1 MGRLTN
7 GNEHHSGPPRWA
19 AWLLNRFSPP
29 GLEDELQGDL
39 LEMYAYWVKT
49 IGASRARWHYILAVL
64 RMIRPLARPRT
75 TPTYANSNPESLRHT
90 SLPPAYQNTFILQP
104 AMIQN
109 YFLIAWR
116 NLRKNRAYAF
126 INVTGLALGMGCALL
141 IFALVRYHYQTDHHH
156 RNFDRIYQFTS
167 RFTSSTNELNI
178 QGIPYP
184 LGQAVR
190 TDYPGIE
197 RVAMLEEWY
206 SPLVAVPVANGVDK
220 KIKDNDYKGAFVEP
234 AYFKIFDYTWLA
246 GGPDDLRQPGTVV
259 MSAEMATKCF
269 GTTTSVVGRTVRL
282 DARIPARVVGVFADY
297 RDDTDLAYSIMASW
311 GSLKEQLGMRPED
324 EPFDNTNGSTHCFA
338 LFNDRFTVSDWNRN
352 LLSFIKKYNPKQ
364 LKGTS
369 YPAIPFSTMHL
380 SPEYGGVSRGLLLSL
395 ALIGLLLVG
404 TASINFVNLATA
416 QALNRARE
424 VGVRKVL
431 GSTKTQLFWQFMGET
446 TLIVGIAFVL
456 AGALFWYGQTLAH
469 TYLHGPFR
477 FTFYFSPAVIGWL
490 GLLVSTVILLSGLY
504 PALVVAG
511 FRPVV
516 ALAGRLTTQQV
527 GGFSL
532 RRGLVTT
539 QFAISQMLIIGLIV
553 VANQLSYVR
562 AKDLGFRKDAILTV
576 SLPNTPTQDLSKLS
590 TFRNLATALPDVG
603 QFSYSMGGPPQS
615 GWSSQTRV
623 RFDTRPKEEPYGPQQ
638 AWIDANYVGVYD
650 LKLVAGRNIQPSD
663 TAREALINQT
673 FMHQLGF
680 SHPKDVLG
688 KFLHKEGFAP
698 LEIVGVLTDYNQ
710 SDLKQRINPLFLTTL
725 ASGYYSA
732 NIQLNAANYSR
743 ALAQLEQVYNQV
755 YTDSF
760 FEPSFVED
768 QLQKTYLQ
776 EQTMGRLINFFAG
789 IALLIGCMGLYGL
802 VLFMVVQRTK
812 EVGVRKVLGAS
823 TGSILWLFSREFV
836 RLIGIAF
843 VLAAPVAWWV
853 MNGWLNNFAYK
864 ISLSPLIFLLAL
876 LATGIV
882 ALLTV
887 SFQALKASL
896 MNPVK
901 SLRSE

>member
-1 MGRLTN
+1 
-7 GNEHHSGPPRWA
+7 
-19 AWLLNRFSPP
+19 
-29 GLEDELQGDL
+29 
-39 LEMYAYWVKT
+39 
-49 IGASRARWHYILAVL
+49 
-64 RMIRPLARPRT
+64 MIR
-75 TPTYANSNPESLRHT
+75 
-90 SLPPAYQNTFILQP
+90 
-104 AMIQN
+104 N
-109 YFLIAWR
+109 YLLIAWR

-126 INVTGLALGMGCALL
+126 INVAGLALGMGCALL

-167 RFTSSTNELNI
+167 RFSSPSGELNI

-184 LGQAVR
+184 FGQAAR
-190 TDYPGIE
+190 TDFPGIE

-206 SPLVAVPVANGVDK
+206 APLVAVPAAKGIDK
-220 KIKDNDYKGAFVEP
+220 KIKDTGYKGAFVEP

-259 MSAEMATKCF
+259 MSADMARKCF
-269 GTTTSVVGRTVRL
+269 GTTTRVVGRVVRL

-311 GSLKEQLGMRPED
+311 GSLKEHLGARPED

-338 LFNDRFTVSDWNRN
+338 LFNDRFTVTDWNRSM
-352 LLSFIKKYNPKQ
+352 LSFIKKYNPKQ
-364 LKGTS
+364 IKGTS

-404 TASINFVNLATA
+404 TACINFVNLATA

-431 GSTKTQLFWQFMGET
+431 GSTKIQLFWQFMGET
-446 TLIVGIAFVL
+446 TLIVCIAFML
-456 AGALFWYGQTLAH
+456 AGGLFRYGQILAH

-477 FTFYFSPAVIGWL
+477 FTFYFSLSVIGWL
-490 GLLVSTVILLSGLY
+490 TGLVATVILLSGLY
-504 PALVVAG
+504 PALVMAG

-516 ALAGRLTTQQV
+516 ALAGRLTLQHA

-532 RRGLVTT
+532 RRGLVVT
-539 QFAISQMLIIGLIV
+539 QFAISQILIIGLIV
-553 VANQLSYVR
+553 VASQLSYVR
-562 AKDLGFRKDAILTV
+562 TKDLGFRKDAILTV
-576 SLPNTPTQDLSKLS
+576 SLPNTPMQDLSKMS

-615 GWSSQTRV
+615 GWTSQMKV
-623 RFDTRPKEEPYGPQQ
+623 RFDTRPNEEPYGPQQ
-638 AWIDANYVGVYD
+638 TWIDADYVGLYD
-650 LKLVAGRNIQPSD
+650 LKLVAGRNLQPAD
-663 TAREALINQT
+663 TAREALVNET

-680 SHPKDVLG
+680 SRPAEVLG
-688 KFLHKEGFAP
+688 KFLHKEGMAP
-698 LEIVGVLTDYNQ
+698 LEIVGVLKDYNQ
-710 SDLKQRINPLFLTTL
+710 LDLKQRINPLFLTTL
-725 ASGYYSA
+725 ASGFYSA
-732 NIQLNAANYSR
+732 NIQLNSANYSR
-743 ALAQLEQVYNQV
+743 ALTQLEQVYNQV
-755 YTDSF
+755 YADSF
-760 FEPSFVED
+760 FEPSFVEK
-768 QLQKTYLQ
+768 QIQQAYQQ

-802 VLFMVVQRTK
+802 VLFMIVQRRK
-812 EVGVRKVLGAS
+812 EVGVRKVLGAT

-836 RLIGIAF
+836 RLIGMAF

-853 MNGWLNNFAYK
+853 MKGWLNNFAYK
-864 ISLSPLIFLLAL
+864 ISLSPLIFLMAL
-876 LATGIV
+876 LATGVV

-901 SLRSE
+901 CLRSE